1 MSTPSNLADLLSSS
15 LGDAEV
21 TSEVKDYLVALATEE
36 WLDEKRSRADIDNAA
51 KDLID
56 RQLGQTC
63 ED

>member
-56 RQLGQTC
+56 RQLRQTC